1 MTKNN
6 IAIFASG
13 SGTNAQSIIEYF
25 NKNNSAKVVLV
36 VSNNPNA
43 FVLERAKKLNVDQH
57 VFNIDSFKNNLE
69 ILTVLTAFEVK
80 WIVLAGFLLKVPE
93 YIIDSFK
100 NKIINIHPALL
111 PKYGGKGMY
120 GKHVH
125 QAVVDNKEKKS
136 GISIHYVTKNYDEGS
151 IIFQATCDI
160 NEFDSPVDVAKKVQQ
175 LEQQHFA
182 REVDKLIRLDRK

>member
-1 MTKNN
+1 MTNNN

>member
-93 YIIDSFK
+93 YIIDRFK